1 MARIAVI
8 DLDPSNT
15 DWFQLLASAGL
26 EVELVVEPAEISSQA
41 QLVLV
46 HAGSRVSAAE
56 ETCWQLRDILP
67 RLPVVTAS
75 PGTYASEGARL
86 ITAGARDHV
95 RLPAHPQDLRFRIEA
110 HLAYAREQ
118 IVELPVQDVPHS
130 DPGGQVP
137 LVDLL
142 TALVNSLPHPVLAI
156 DRGGHLLLFN
166 RAAERLLGCPR
177 QAALQDHVVGDFFA
191 DPSEVPR
198 LERALSVSRSGEAS
212 SHDVRVRT
220 MIGDHVPVRFYGA
233 PVRDIKGRVIA
244 FVGLLQDMRELN
256 ALSQRLEETTRQ
268 LIETE
273 VRAKEAIG
281 GRNMAHELN
290 QPLTVAMGSI
300 ELLTTRG
307 DLPPEVVQRLE
318 RSYDQ
323 LRRMA
328 DMVREL
334 PYERHSVVATPP
346 LSGSSSS

>member
-8 DLDPSNT
+8 DLDPANT

-41 QLVLV
+41 RMVLV

-56 ETCWQLRDILP
+56 ETCWQLRDIWP
-67 RLPVVTAS
+67 SLPVITAS

-110 HLAYAREQ
+110 HLSYARDQVAE
-118 IVELPVQDVPHS
+118 VPEAELQGVDPSSPAPLQDILTT
-130 DPGGQVP
+130 
-137 LVDLL
+137 LVY
-142 TALVNSLPHPVLAI
+142 SLSHPVLSL
-156 DRGGHLLLFN
+156 DRNGRLLVFN
-166 RAAERLLGCPR
+166 PAAERLLGCSR
-177 QAALQDHVVGDFFA
+177 QAALRDHVISDFFA
-191 DPSEVPR
+191 DPTEVTR
-198 LERALSVSRSGEAS
+198 LERALAARKPGEAYS
-212 SHDVRVRT
+212 NDVRVRT
-220 MIGDHVPVRFYGA
+220 LIGEHVPVRFYGA
-233 PVRDIKGRVIA
+233 AVRSGSGRVVA
-244 FVGLLQDMRELN
+244 YVCLLQDMRELN
-256 ALSQRLEETTRQ
+256 TMSRRLEETTRQ

-307 DLPPEVVQRLE
+307 DVPADVVRRLE
-318 RSYDQ
+318 RTYDQ

-328 DMVREL
+328 DLVREL
-334 PYERHSVVATPP
+334 PYERHSKVSTPSIP
-346 LSGSSSS
+346 PSSTP

>member
-8 DLDPSNT
+8 DLDPAST

-26 EVELVVEPAEISSQA
+26 EVELVVEPTEISSQA

-56 ETCWQLRDILP
+56 ETCWQLRDLLP
-67 RLPVVTAS
+67 SLPVVTAS

-110 HLAYAREQ
+110 HLSYARDAVSEPPSA
-118 IVELPVQDVPHS
+118 ELQGD
-130 DPGGQVP
+130 DDGAVP
-137 LVDLL
+137 LQDLL
-142 TALVNSLPHPVLAI
+142 STLVYSLSHPVLAL
-156 DRGGHLLLFN
+156 DRQGRILLFN
-166 RAAERLLGCPR
+166 PAAERLLGCSR
-177 QAALQDHVVGDFFA
+177 QAALDDHVISDFFA
-191 DPSEVPR
+191 DPTEVPR
-198 LERALSVSRSGEAS
+198 LERALAGRKAGEAYS
-212 SHDVRVRT
+212 NDLRVRT
-220 MIGDHVPVRFYGA
+220 LIGEHLPVRFYGA
-233 PVRDIKGRVIA
+233 AVRGSEGRVVA
-244 FVGLLQDMRELN
+244 YVCLLQDMRELN
-256 ALSQRLEETTRQ
+256 AMSQRLEETTRQ

-307 DLPPEVVQRLE
+307 DLPPGVAQRLE
-318 RSYDQ
+318 RTYDQ

-328 DMVREL
+328 DLVREL
-334 PYERHSVVATPP
+334 PYERHSKVSGSP
-346 LSGSSSS
+346 LSKPPNA

>member
-1 MARIAVI
+1 
-8 DLDPSNT
+8 
-15 DWFQLLASAGL
+15 
-26 EVELVVEPAEISSQA
+26 VVEPAEISSQA

-67 RLPVVTAS
+67 TLPVVTAS

-110 HLAYAREQ
+110 HLSYSREQ
-118 IVELPVQDVPHS
+118 VSELPS
-130 DPGGQVP
+130 DILRSLSDGGPVP
-137 LVDLL
+137 LIDLL
-142 TALVNSLPHPVLAI
+142 GSLVDTLPHPVLAI

-166 RAAERLLGCPR
+166 RASERLLGCPR

-191 DPSEVPR
+191 DPTEVPR
-198 LERALSVSRSGEAS
+198 LERALVVARAGEAC

-220 MIGDHVPVRFYGA
+220 MIGEHVPVRFYGSA
-233 PVRDIKGRVIA
+233 VRDAKGKVVA
-244 FVGLLQDMRELN
+244 FVGLLQDMREFETM
-256 ALSQRLEETTRQ
+256 SRRLEETTRQ

-300 ELLTTRG
+300 ELLCTRG
-307 DLPPEVVQRLE
+307 DIPQEVTERLE
-318 RSYDQ
+318 KIYDQ

-328 DMVREL
+328 DLVREL
-334 PYERHSVVATPP
+334 PYERHSGRGGSP
-346 LSGSSSS
+346 LPDAPSS

>member
-8 DLDPSNT
+8 DLDPANT

-67 RLPVVTAS
+67 SLPVVTAS

-110 HLAYAREQ
+110 HLSYARDQ
-118 IVELPVQDVPHS
+118 LSGPPRTELQDGENSGPA
-130 DPGGQVP
+130 P
-137 LVDLL
+137 LQDILS
-142 TALVNSLPHPVLAI
+142 TLVYSLSHPVLAL
-156 DRGGHLLLFN
+156 DRNGRLLLFN
-166 RAAERLLGCPR
+166 PAAERLLGCSR

-191 DPSEVPR
+191 DPSEVAR
-198 LERALSVSRSGEAS
+198 LERSLASRKPGEAYS
-212 SHDVRVRT
+212 SDLRVRT
-220 MIGDHVPVRFYGA
+220 LIGEQVPVRFYGA
-233 PVRDIKGRVIA
+233 AVRGPKGRVVA
-244 FVGLLQDMRELN
+244 FVALLQDMRELN
-256 ALSQRLEETTRQ
+256 TMSQRLEETTRQ

-307 DLPPEVVQRLE
+307 DIPEEVLQRLE
-318 RSYDQ
+318 RTYDQ

-328 DMVREL
+328 DLVREL
-334 PYERHSVVATPP
+334 PYERHSKVAAPP
-346 LSGSSSS
+346 ISNPNS